1 MLSSGSDIQIL
12 RRNGPGKTTL
22 VSGDFRLATPLIG
35 EEFYLL
41 FFPDRI
47 QRLWSII
54 TGFIRNFSATLS
66 LSITV
71 FASFNSKSN
80 STA

>member
-1 MLSSGSDIQIL
+1 MLSSGGDIQIL
-12 RRNGPGKTTL
+12 RRHGTGKTTL
-22 VSGDFRLATPLIG
+22 VSGDLRLATPLIG
-35 EEFYLL
+35 EEFHLL

-47 QRLWSII
+47 QSLWGII
-54 TGFIRNFSATLS
+54 TCFIRNFSATLS

-71 FASFNSKSN
+71 FASFNSRSN